1 MPTETAR
8 PIDRLLAFTPFHR
21 VPHRETVEHALP
33 DSEVFYSAT
42 GVPDEDTGAMT
53 FEPGWYVWACF
64 PGCLP
69 DSTPEGPYES
79 MDAAILAWR
88 EGSDP
93 D

>member
-1 MPTETAR
+1 MTSR
-8 PIDRLLAFTPFHR
+8 PIDQHLSFTPFHR
-21 VPHRETVEHALP
+21 DPRRAAVEHALP
-33 DSEVFYSAT
+33 DSEVFYSTT
-42 GVPDEDTGAMT
+42 GVLDEETGTMT

-69 DSTPEGPYES
+69 DSAPEGPYES
-79 MDAAILAWR
+79 KDAAILAWC